1 MRSEIGLLL
10 LGLLVLSQ
18 CRPSPPLNQEEVLDS
33 LERNYSQDWEK
44 VTVDSQLL
52 IRGEDYLIDQDIEGV
67 LPELQADFR
76 NYRRRITRRKRA
88 QRTYLGEKEY
98 LLITYTRS
106 DVSDI
111 LYVLVWDFK
120 SLTIIGYFELAMA

>member
-18 CRPSPPLNQEEVLDS
+18 CRPSPPLNQAEVLDS

-88 QRTYLGEKEY
+88 QRTYLGEREY
-98 LLITYTRS
+98 LLISYTRS

-120 SLTIIGYFELAMA
+120 SLTIIGYFELSMA